1 MSNETK
7 TVRVDLGE
15 RSYDISIGSDGPI
28 GSVLSGLG
36 VKRVLIISDSNVA
49 AFYLPWCKKKLAES
63 GLEVSECVFPAG
75 EPSKC
80 LDTMAMLYDAA
91 VAARLDRSSAVL
103 ALGGGVVG
111 DAAGFLAASYLR
123 GVHFVQ
129 VPTTL
134 LGMVDSSVGGKTGI
148 NLPQGKNLVGAFY
161 QPVEVDINLD
171 TLVTLQDREY
181 RAGLAEVVKYG
192 VIWDADLFALLEQR
206 TESLLKQDPALLAD
220 VVARCCEI
228 KAEVVSQDER
238 EGGLR
243 AILNFGHTLGHA
255 LENLL
260 GYGEW
265 LHGEAVS
272 AGMVYAAEVSVAQH
286 GLTRGEADRIRNLL
300 QALQLP
306 IEWRGPSGDVE
317 WSAVLDAMGRD
328 KKTIGSV
335 LKFVLSDRIG
345 HVDFGCVV
353 PDAALAGIYSE

>member
-7 TVRVDLGE
+7 IVSVDLGE
-15 RSYDISIGSDGPI
+15 RSYDISIGSDGPV
-28 GSVLSGLG
+28 GAVLSGLD
-36 VKRVLIISDSNVA
+36 VKRALIVSDSNVA
-49 AFYLPWCKKKLAES
+49 ALYLPWCRKKLSEA

-80 LDTMAMLYDAA
+80 LETMAMLYDAA
-91 VAARLDRSSAVL
+91 VSARLDRSSVVV

-123 GVHFVQ
+123 GVRFVQ

-134 LGMVDSSVGGKTGI
+134 LAMVDSSVGGKTGI

-171 TLVTLQDREY
+171 TLVTLQNREY

-206 TESLLKQDPALLAD
+206 TDDLLKQDPMLLAD

-255 LENLL
+255 LENIL

-286 GLTRGEADRIRNLL
+286 GLTRVEADRIHDVL

-306 IEWRGPSGDVE
+306 VQWRGPNGDVA
-317 WSAVLDAMGRD
+317 WSLVLDAMGRD

-353 PDAALAGIYSE
+353 AEEALAEVFSG